1 MTRGNAR
8 EILDNTLER
17 FKTTTN
23 EAVGVVFTWNSGLT
37 VLGCNDFKEY
47 VTENKEAV
55 WAAVGMTKTDKYSLS
70 KSLLDQ
76 EMVFKSED
84 LDKLSVASLRKRIS
98 WLIQSQLGK
107 FLI

>member
-1 MTRGNAR
+1 MSTLGLVQRVHNAFPLQFFLYFSYLLQKSKMPLMTRGNAR
-8 EILDNTLER
+8 EILANTLER

-70 KSLLDQ
+70 K
-76 EMVFKSED
+76 
-84 LDKLSVASLRKRIS
+84 
-98 WLIQSQLGK
+98 
-107 FLI
+107 